1 VRDYAVIFPGQG
13 SQNITML
20 QEYSDNVKFNDS
32 INEASEILGYS
43 IKAIVQEEKLNN
55 TLYTQPVLLAVSN
68 AIWNVWKSKI
78 STPPKVA
85 AGHSLGEY
93 SALVA
98 AEALSLKDGL
108 ELVSTRASLM
118 VEHSKANPTAMAAVI
133 GLDQR
138 KIIELCENI
147 SEPKSVLE
155 AVNFNSSQQTVVG
168 GHADAIDRSVEIF
181 KKEGAKIVKKLSVSL
196 ASHTSLLEICSKDL
210 NKYLNNMTFKK
221 PIFPIIHNFDAS
233 SKEQISDIIN
243 SLSEQVCSPVRWTES
258 MTKISTMGVNTFLEV
273 GPGQVLSGLNK
284 RIDKNFTTYPLS
296 GESEMSA
303 AMEGLSDE

>member
-1 VRDYAVIFPGQG
+1 
-13 SQNITML
+13 ML
-20 QEYSDNVKFNDS
+20 QEYSDNIEFNDT

-43 IKAIVQEEKLNN
+43 IKAIVEEEKLNN

-168 GHADAIDRSVEIF
+168 GHSDAIDRSVEIF